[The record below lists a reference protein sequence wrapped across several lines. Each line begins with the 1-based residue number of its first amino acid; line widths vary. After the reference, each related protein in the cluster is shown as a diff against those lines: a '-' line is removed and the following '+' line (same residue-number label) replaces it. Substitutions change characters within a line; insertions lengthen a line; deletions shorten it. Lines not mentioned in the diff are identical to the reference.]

1 MSRPPSRLPPGL
13 PSNLRR
19 PPPPPPPPSAG
30 SHPLPP
36 RPASHPAQ
44 RPRHDDAQPSQVV
57 NYPQTRPAAPPH
69 VSTATPPMLD
79 PQPARLPPLD
89 NAHPA
94 PDRPDQKTQNSW
106 TQAHTG
112 AQPPASSHGGA
123 APPHLPARPRQR
135 ATTAGAWAD
144 APSSSASYRARD
156 PLSGNAGAGRP
167 ARPTRIAVPANPRP
181 VLFVSRLPPAVTEA
195 DLRATFSP
203 YGTIT
208 RVTLNSPSPSRS
220 FAHVAFAQPQEAL
233 AAFHALDGRHPT
245 LLSASPSYPASSPT
259 MHIEFAETDEQRE
272 HRRVSGGG
280 GGGAAAAAGAP
291 LPPAPP
297 PDGALFRVPLTPEP
311 ARAAAAAAEG
321 VKAEPGPSP
330 LRMPPPP
337 VPAPGPSNA
346 PEVDEAGDE
355 ADEGGDDGSTTDG
368 ASEAGKKGRKRRRGS
383 KHKFL
388 KTEDAT
394 RIEIP
399 TLLYQGAPLETNGF
413 GLRVESPNAD
423 LPPVTYACGYA
434 LPASLP
440 RPPDPDSAPVQSF
453 AAEMT
458 QQLASQGLAVARW
471 RVEPA
476 RSRNPGPGLNPAQA
490 EERWRFRVHLVL
502 QPEQVR
508 ERGRDKRPGK
518 KAYDRGRQ
526 EAFLARKREAEE
538 QAQAQGASGPPSST
552 STPIPAAASSVQP
565 MPSSAAAS
573 AAALSATPTRAPDGS
588 LLLSIPLPASSS
600 SLGSAPNAAKAQRAF
615 LVQQVRRLN
624 AQGRIVL
631 SSRIEGDMVV
641 VNFVEEEEE
650 EEGEGEGA
658 GAGEGRGAE
667 DEEMKP
673 PVVPSQ
679 QQAAPAPA
687 PQPQLQPM
695 DEDVKPVVPPPTPPA
710 QRLAPAPAP
719 PPQQPPPQQP
729 QQPQEQQEMDVDD
742 DGEFDQLATPTPE
755 PEGAR
760 ARFPLPMLLSS
771 RADSRETFEVVDAFI
786 NEYFR
791 RFDESRGSLELM
803 YTPNAFFTLSLN
815 PRVPARL
822 QTAPVPFEP
831 RWLAAHKKRASTP
844 TAITNLIR
852 TLPPGSHD
860 LSRTVFSARTV
871 PELHLR
877 KKDRPP
883 IMLHLL
889 GDFEEFP
896 DKVVRSFSRT
906 FIVVPRVPGAGG
918 SSDRGEYWVHSD
930 QLTLGYK
937 VPGEPRPYAVVQPPF
952 SPSKHR
958 VAAPVQQQLPAPQAP
973 FPHVNRGP
981 AAQFQPHP
989 GVASPSTSAAASQT
1003 TRPRPPAPRR
1013 SPTPPPAPQT
1023 ASTARRRTSSIS
1035 AAAAPTAAAASA
1047 AGARA
1052 SNDDVVILSDS
1063 SDAGAPDRR
1072 ASSAAS
1078 ASRSPE
1084 VQRRPLPPTNA
1095 QRQQQ
1100 SHAVGAVFSREE
1112 VERLVQQ
1119 EVAAQMQRL
1128 AAAATGE
1135 SGPAAGAGAGVAGA
1149 GAGAK
1154 RKGKE
1159 RARGED
1165 GAEEGAGGAQRVRK
1179 KARAEKEKKAEAGG
1193 GAADKARANKAKE
1206 KEKDKDKVPE
1216 LGTGLGKSDGR
1227 ILLTGGVAT
1236 TVHGYDG
1243 RGNKLRHMID
1253 TGSSFLAVSHIG
1265 DIVEFSCHAN
1275 ALTANVDKLHRAT
1288 DDKFRIDDAAWADAK
1303 ETLIVGYL
1311 GAREGRDTVRP
1322 PHQVILYKRDED
1334 AKQLVDTKVAARP
1347 HVTGGVTAV
1356 TALPGSGRLRFVT
1369 GGEDKKLFLWTRSR
1383 ATQEIKTENIRSEH
1397 SSMITSITPIDHQD
1411 WIVSGGRD
1419 KRVFAYDLD
1428 MMSSTWQALLPNPVM
1443 SVSTLTDPH
1452 LILARTAAPSMQF
1465 SVFDVRQ
1472 SPKTVIT
1479 FGVDL
1484 QPHRS
1489 VTGAL
1494 SPTNMGRYYRG
1505 DSCDTI
1511 YAFPDY
1517 EQGVK
1522 LWDLRNAR
1530 TAMTDRDLK
1539 RQSLSGVARSKVVQ
1553 TTFRG
1558 RSELCL
1564 MEISHFSRL
1573 SIRG

>member
-1 MSRPPSRLPPGL
+1 MLDPHPA
-13 PSNLRR
+13 R
-19 PPPPPPPPSAG
+19 PPPPD
-30 SHPLPP
+30 H
-36 RPASHPAQ
+36 
-44 RPRHDDAQPSQVV
+44 
-57 NYPQTRPAAPPH
+57 
-69 VSTATPPMLD
+69 
-79 PQPARLPPLD
+79 
-89 NAHPA
+89 AHPA
-94 PDRPDQKTQNSW
+94 P
-106 TQAHTG
+106 
-112 AQPPASSHGGA
+112 
-123 APPHLPARPRQR
+123 QR

-144 APSSSASYRARD
+144 APSSSASYRARE
-156 PLSGNAGAGRP
+156 PLGGS
-167 ARPTRIAVPANPRP
+167 
-181 VLFVSRLPPAVTEA
+181 AVTEA

-220 FAHVAFAQPQEAL
+220 FAHIAFAQPQEAL

-245 LLSASPSYPASSPT
+245 LLSASPSYPASTPT

-280 GGGAAAAAGAP
+280 GGGGAAAAAAAP

-297 PDGALFRVPLTPEP
+297 PDAALFRVPLTPEP
-311 ARAAAAAAEG
+311 ARASAAAAAAEG

-337 VPAPGPSNA
+337 VPAPGPANA

-413 GLRVESPNAD
+413 GLRVESTNPD

-458 QQLASQGLAVARW
+458 QQLASQGLTVARW

-476 RSRNPGPGLNPAQA
+476 RSRNPGPTPAQA
-490 EERWRFRVHLVL
+490 DERWRFKVHLVL

-526 EAFLARKREAEE
+526 EKFLARKREAEE
-538 QAQAQGASGPPSST
+538 QAQAQAASGPPSST
-552 STPIPAAASSVQP
+552 STPVPPAASSLQP
-565 MPSSAAAS
+565 TPFSSAS
-573 AAALSATPTRAPDGS
+573 AAALSATPTRAHDGS

-600 SLGSAPNAAKAQRAF
+600 SLSSAPDAAKAQRAF
-615 LVQQVRRLN
+615 LVQ
-624 AQGRIVL
+624 QGRIVL
-631 SSRIEGDMVV
+631 SSRIEGDRVV
-641 VNFVEEEEE
+641 VNFVEEED
-650 EEGEGEGA
+650 EGEGEGQ
-658 GAGEGRGAE
+658 GPVAGEGRGAE

-673 PVVPSQ
+673 PVVPPP
-679 QQAAPAPA
+679 QQAAPTSA

-719 PPQQPPPQQP
+719 PPQQQQP
-729 QQPQEQQEMDVDD
+729 PRQPQEEPEMDVDD

-831 RWLAAHKKRASTP
+831 RWLAAHRKRASTP

-906 FIVVPRVPGAGG
+906 FIIVPRVPGAGG
-918 SSDRGEYWVHSD
+918 SSERGEYWVHSD

-958 VAAPVQQQLPAPQAP
+958 VAAPLQQQPPAPQAP

-989 GVASPSTSAAASQT
+989 SVASPSTSAAASQT
-1003 TRPRPPAPRR
+1003 TRPRPAAPRR
-1013 SPTPPPAPQT
+1013 SPTPPPAPPT
-1023 ASTARRRTSSIS
+1023 ASNARRRTSSIS
-1035 AAAAPTAAAASA
+1035 AAAAPMAAAAA
-1047 AGARA
+1047 PTG
-1052 SNDDVVILSDS
+1052 NDDVVILSDS

-1084 VQRRPLPPTNA
+1084 VQRRPLPPTVA
-1095 QRQQQ
+1095 QQH
-1100 SHAVGAVFSREE
+1100 SHAAGGAVFSREE

-1135 SGPAAGAGAGVAGA
+1135 SGPAAGAGAGAASA

-1179 KARAEKEKKAEAGG
+1179 KARAEKEKKADAS
-1193 GAADKARANKAKE
+1193 GASADKARAVKAKE
-1206 KEKDKDKVPE
+1206 KEKDKVPE

-1227 ILLTGGVAT
+1227 ILLTGGFAT

-1275 ALTANVDKLHRAT
+1275 ALTANVDKLHRST